1 MDFILFLWIGGIIPT
16 NLRNILK
23 NVWVNPFILCCR
35 RLRNVFICKGE
46 KRMWIIL
53 GISAVITALLNLIFS
68 FMGKSVRWLGFL
80 SFSLTALT
88 VCAIYQLAAGSVI
101 QEDWS
106 ALADTAPTMEKFTWI
121 FTVLSMVI
129 NGISLWKSGVKK

>member
-1 MDFILFLWIGGIIPT
+1 
-16 NLRNILK
+16 
-23 NVWVNPFILCCR
+23 
-35 RLRNVFICKGE
+35 
-46 KRMWIIL
+46 MWIIL

-88 VCAIYQLAAGSVI
+88 VWAIYQVAAGSVI

-106 ALADTAPTMEKFTWI
+106 ALADTVPTMEKFTWV

>member
-1 MDFILFLWIGGIIPT
+1 M
-16 NLRNILK
+16 
-23 NVWVNPFILCCR
+23 
-35 RLRNVFICKGE
+35 
-46 KRMWIIL
+46 
-53 GISAVITALLNLIFS
+53 
-68 FMGKSVRWLGFL
+68 
-80 SFSLTALT
+80 
-88 VCAIYQLAAGSVI
+88 CAIYQLAAGSVI

>member
-1 MDFILFLWIGGIIPT
+1 
-16 NLRNILK
+16 
-23 NVWVNPFILCCR
+23 
-35 RLRNVFICKGE
+35 
-46 KRMWIIL
+46 MWIIL

-101 QEDWS
+101 QED
-106 ALADTAPTMEKFTWI
+106 
-121 FTVLSMVI
+121 
-129 NGISLWKSGVKK
+129 